1 MSRLP
6 ALDVASA
13 TGSVKAKLARA
24 HARYAPEPAE
34 VTEDLGRFLAR
45 IDTAFV
51 ATTSADGQ
59 PYVQHRGGPKGF
71 IKVLDE
77 HTLAFAD
84 FAGNRQYISRDNLA
98 ENDRVLLFL
107 MDYEHRRRVKVWGKA
122 RFVEATPDL
131 VAKLATPGYKA
142 KIERVM
148 LITVTAWDANCPA
161 HIPQKLDA
169 KEVHA
174 VVTTLQA
181 RIAELERENAEL
193 RAR

>member
-1 MSRLP
+1 MSARPRYVPMP
-6 ALDVASA
+6 ADVD
-13 TGSVKAKLARA
+13 
-24 HARYAPEPAE
+24 
-34 VTEDLGRFLAR
+34 EDLERFLAR
-45 IDTAFV
+45 IDTAFL
-51 ATTSADGQ
+51 ATASADGQ

-71 IKVLDE
+71 IRALDA

-84 FAGNRQYISRDNLA
+84 FAGNRQYTSLDNLG

-107 MDYEHRRRVKVWGKA
+107 IDYELRRRVKVWGHA
-122 RFVEATPDL
+122 RFVPATPEL
-131 VAKLATPGYKA
+131 ALRLATPGYKG

-169 KEVHA
+169 GEVQA
-174 VVTTLQA
+174 VVTTLQD
-181 RIAELERENAEL
+181 RIAQLEKENAEL

>member
-1 MSRLP
+1 MNAHPRYEP
-6 ALDVASA
+6 QAADVD
-13 TGSVKAKLARA
+13 
-24 HARYAPEPAE
+24 
-34 VTEDLGRFLAR
+34 EDLERFLAR

-84 FAGNRQYISRDNLA
+84 LAGNRQYISTDNLA

-107 MDYEHRRRVKVWGKA
+107 MDYEHRRRVKVWGHAKM
-122 RFVEATPDL
+122 VPATPEL
-131 VAKLATPGYKA
+131 VAKLIAPGYRA
-142 KIERVM
+142 KIEQVM
-148 LITVTAWDANCPA
+148 IITVTAWDANCPA

-169 KEVHA
+169 REVQE
-174 VVTTLQA
+174 VVTKLQA
-181 RIAELERENAEL
+181 RIAELEAENAAL
-193 RAR
+193 RGC